1 MRITNQNQT
10 VQRKKIKLMDII
22 GMTLETR
29 QRWEG
34 WKDRKNESDHS
45 VNVSSALLPLIGVP
59 PGWIIWM
66 QIRLERRSISTRR
79 RRLGLGRRIKLDLQN

>member
-1 MRITNQNQT
+1 
-10 VQRKKIKLMDII
+10 MDII
-22 GMTLETR
+22 GMILKTG

-34 WKDRKNESDHS
+34 WKNRKNEQDHS